1 MTHAK
6 IARLLG
12 MTRTR
17 VRLLEQTGLEKVA
30 RWFGLPPPKR
40 RRWMLRFL
48 RDKSGSA
55 RTIKQAYVCGRCGE
69 EGHSRRSCHVA

>member
-6 IARLLG
+6 IARVLG
-12 MTRTR
+12 MTPTM

-30 RWFGLPPPKR
+30 RGLGLPLPPR

-48 RDKSGSA
+48 RGKSGRI
-55 RTIKQAYVCGRCGE
+55 RTVKGAYHCSRCGE
-69 EGHSRRSCHVA
+69 EGHSRRRCSA